1 MAAYYYSKG
10 MNLYDALIAL
20 YDRYGYFIEDVRSI
34 SLEGRDGLEG
44 TAGIMDYFRTNI
56 LDTIGDRKVLFIED
70 YKTRRRIY
78 LDDSKDEERI
88 GLPSANVVKFV
99 LEGEGW
105 VCLRPSGTEP
115 KLKIYGGF
123 KGNTLEEGREVLKR
137 AITWMEEKINE
148 IGLGG

>member
-1 MAAYYYSKG
+1 MPTYARDKDAVVASMLICEMAAYYYSKG

-88 GLPSANVVKFV
+88 GLPSANVVKLSWRMRGGNTQTF
-99 LEGEGW
+99 
-105 VCLRPSGTEP
+105 RAEP
-115 KLKIYGGF
+115 KLKIYGGL
-123 KGNTLEEGREVLKR
+123 KGILRKVGKF
-137 AITWMEEKINE
+137 
-148 IGLGG
+148 